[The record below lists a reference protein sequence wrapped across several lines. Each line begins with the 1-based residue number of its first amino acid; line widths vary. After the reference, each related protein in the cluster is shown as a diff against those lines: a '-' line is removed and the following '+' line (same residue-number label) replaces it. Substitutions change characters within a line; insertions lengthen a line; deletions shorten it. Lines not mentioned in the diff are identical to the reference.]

1 MLAAILGRMRAGGS
15 ARWTTTAVREAG
27 PALTWAL
34 VETRPNSELS
44 VGRRF
49 IRQSFH
55 HHLFLHE
62 VSRVRGGRR
71 INYLRPAFPR
81 YIFIEADDIWRRV
94 LDTEGVLRF
103 LPDHL
108 KRPYVIDP
116 IVIDGMLV
124 RAPNHIWP
132 YQQHARFLFG
142 DRVRFTPD
150 SANPLYGHEGIYQ
163 YAPAPGRAC
172 ILVPWLGALRP
183 TELGEDSIEKV
194 FAMPL
199 GERRR
204 RGRRGGRKHRNGS
217 LVAQSVGHAAAGDA
231 LTSH

>member
-1 MLAAILGRMRAGGS
+1 M
-15 ARWTTTAVREAG
+15 
-27 PALTWAL
+27 TWAL

-49 IRQSFH
+49 ARQSFQF
-55 HHLFLHE
+55 HLFLHE

-71 INYLRPAFPR
+71 LNFLRPAFPR
-81 YIFIEADDIWRRV
+81 YIFITVDDIWRRV

-116 IVIDGMLV
+116 TVIDGMLE

-132 YQQHARFLFG
+132 YQQHARFQFG
-142 DRVRFTPD
+142 DRVRFTPN
-150 SANPLYGHEGIYQ
+150 SANPLFGHEGIFQ
-163 YAPAPGRAC
+163 YNPAPGRAV

-183 TELGEDSIEKV
+183 TELGEDAIEKV
-194 FAMPL
+194 FAMPRL
-199 GERRR
+199 RR
-204 RGRRGGRKHRNGS
+204 RRGGRKHKHN
-217 LVAQSVGHAAAGDA
+217 LVISQSEGHADAGCA
-231 LTSH
+231 L